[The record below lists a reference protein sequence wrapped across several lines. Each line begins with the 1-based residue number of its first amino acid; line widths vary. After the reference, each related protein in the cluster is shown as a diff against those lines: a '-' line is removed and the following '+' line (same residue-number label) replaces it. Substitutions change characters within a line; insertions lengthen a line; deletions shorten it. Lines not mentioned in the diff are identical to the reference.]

1 MTGSTDILLRRGLRV
16 KHDRYGVGEVFEFYE
31 FYNQVYVDVMFD
43 SFEKAVYVKAEDLTP
58 IHDEKNL

>member
-1 MTGSTDILLRRGLRV
+1 MTGYTDTQLSRGLRV
-16 KHDRYGVGEVFEFYE
+16 KHLRYGDGEIFELYE

-43 SFEKAVYVKAEDLTP
+43 SFEKAVYIKAEELIP